1 LLAEFAVV
9 AAGHRR
15 AGKWNSENGPP
26 VRVLQA
32 ALSLPFPR
40 NAGAAAGPFDASCCT
55 ASISGLLLA
64 DPAASS
70 SASALA
76 VRARADVCSI
86 VWATMLDGAP
96 PAMWSTLWNGGCDGV
111 G

>member
-64 DPAASS
+64 EPSRVVQRFRSRCAGWCGCLLDRLGDYAGRC
-70 SASALA
+70 SAGHVVDALE
-76 VRARADVCSI
+76 
-86 VWATMLDGAP
+86 WGL
-96 PAMWSTLWNGGCDGV
+96 
-111 G
+111 